1 MSVPDLNHLEFLSAI
16 DNLRQQVGDF
26 AERSSDWVPV
36 TRCQALLKRVLDRVD
51 TLRVRLEAPLVVAT
65 FGGTGTGK
73 SSLVNALVGTECTLA
88 GRQRPTTRQPVIVT
102 HPRTDLTALGI
113 PLDDVR
119 VVERESDLL
128 RDVVIVDCPDPDS
141 DEQASSGSNLE
152 RLHDLLPHCDVLL
165 YVSTQQKYRSARV
178 SDELLQ
184 AAQGCRILFVQTHAD
199 LDSDIRD
206 DWRKTLTG
214 KYEVPDLFFVDSNR
228 ALQEQQAGQ
237 RPTGDMGRLI
247 DLLSN
252 QLGASERVGIRR
264 ANVIDLVQVA
274 LQRCSQILIEKQE
287 AVAGLE
293 SALETQKQRLTQRMA
308 ERLEE
313 TLLRGR
319 NLWERRLVSEVCDT
333 WGMSPF
339 SSALRTYNGFGSLL
353 SSLSLFRVRSAAQM
367 ALLGAVQGISWS
379 KDASQEQPAQPG
391 PEAASH
397 FGLDDSLLREAGIVI
412 EGHVQEANFSREL
425 LTPTSPE
432 NLRAQAAAVEAGF
445 VSDAAQRVD
454 KTIRE
459 LANNNSRWWVRFGYE
474 VLFILYIAFVLFRMG
489 KNFFYESFI
498 LGTNL
503 LSTDFYIAA
512 GLFFVLWTG
521 LLVMLFVRR
530 LRTGLQG
537 RISSLVQELISLRLS
552 QGLFPNIDRAVREA
566 RSSQETVKALLAE
579 VDQLRDDV
587 AGSAKL
593 GAQKV
598 RIENA
603 AELSK

>member
-26 AERSSDWVPV
+26 ANRPSDWVPV
-36 TRCQALLKRVLDRVD
+36 TRCQSLLKRVLDRVD
-51 TLRVRLEAPLVVAT
+51 TLRVRLEAPLIVAT

-274 LQRCSQILIEKQE
+274 LQRCSQILNEKQE

-333 WGMSPF
+333 WGTSPF

-367 ALLGAVQGISWS
+367 ALLGAVQGIAWN
-379 KDASQEQPAQPG
+379 KDASQEQSAQPG

-412 EGHVQEANFSREL
+412 EGHVQEAHFSREL

-459 LANNNSRWWVRFGYE
+459 LAASNSRWWVRFGYE
-474 VLFILYIAFVLFRMG
+474 VMFLLYIAFVLFRMG

-498 LGTNL
+498 LGTDL

-521 LLVMLFVRR
+521 LLVILFVRR

-537 RISSLVQELISLRLS
+537 RITSLVQELISLRLS

-587 AGSAKL
+587 AGSSKL

-598 RIENA
+598 RIEGA
-603 AELSK
+603 AELCK

>member
-26 AERSSDWVPV
+26 ANRPSDWVPV
-36 TRCQALLKRVLDRVD
+36 TRCQSLLKRVLDRVD
-51 TLRVRLEAPLVVAT
+51 TLRVRLEAPLIVAT

-274 LQRCSQILIEKQE
+274 LQRCSQILSEKQE

-293 SALETQKQRLTQRMA
+293 VALETQKQRLTNRMA

-333 WGMSPF
+333 WGTSPF
-339 SSALRTYNGFGSLL
+339 SGALRMYNGFGSLL

-367 ALLGAVQGISWS
+367 ALLGAVQGIAWS
-379 KDASQEQPAQPG
+379 KDASQEQSAQPG
-391 PEAASH
+391 PDAASH

-412 EGHVQEANFSREL
+412 E
-425 LTPTSPE
+425 
-432 NLRAQAAAVEAGF
+432 
-445 VSDAAQRVD
+445 
-454 KTIRE
+454 
-459 LANNNSRWWVRFGYE
+459 
-474 VLFILYIAFVLFRMG
+474 
-489 KNFFYESFI
+489 
-498 LGTNL
+498 
-503 LSTDFYIAA
+503 
-512 GLFFVLWTG
+512 
-521 LLVMLFVRR
+521 
-530 LRTGLQG
+530 
-537 RISSLVQELISLRLS
+537 
-552 QGLFPNIDRAVREA
+552 
-566 RSSQETVKALLAE
+566 
-579 VDQLRDDV
+579 
-587 AGSAKL
+587 
-593 GAQKV
+593 
-598 RIENA
+598 
-603 AELSK
+603 

>member
-36 TRCQALLKRVLDRVD
+36 ARCQSLLKRVLDRVD

-237 RPTGDMGRLI
+237 RPTVDMGRLI

-274 LQRCSQILIEKQE
+274 LQRCSQILSEKQE

-308 ERLEE
+308 ERLQE

-333 WGMSPF
+333 WGTSPF

-367 ALLGAVQGISWS
+367 ALLGAVQGIAWN
-379 KDASQEQPAQPG
+379 KDSSQEQSAQPG

-498 LGTNL
+498 LGTDL

-530 LRTGLQG
+530 LRTGLQE